1 MYLPDCILAHNPARP
16 CRPEGRLWPSDDDDD
31 DVELP
36 IQAWAHS
43 QKSWTE
49 GHKVFYVSLTL
60 CVCQF
65 SLDLRQLLL
74 MDHRDRSKWVSF
86 NRLPTTETER
96 FNHPQACLYWMNG
109 AVGHPMFGLR
119 GEGRH
124 VRSWDLGV
132 AHLLTGVG
140 GRHPDLGLIEMYSK
154 SVFQEPGGA
163 LTYRAREVCTPVLFH
178 RVPVHS
184 EKQMGEMVRDSACK
198 ELINKNLTSVFTDQ
212 CTMQ

>member
-1 MYLPDCILAHNPARP
+1 
-16 CRPEGRLWPSDDDDD
+16 
-31 DVELP
+31 
-36 IQAWAHS
+36 
-43 QKSWTE
+43 
-49 GHKVFYVSLTL
+49 
-60 CVCQF
+60 
-65 SLDLRQLLL
+65 
-74 MDHRDRSKWVSF
+74 
-86 NRLPTTETER
+86 
-96 FNHPQACLYWMNG
+96 MNG

-163 LTYRAREVCTPVLFH
+163 LTYRAREVCTPVPFH

-184 EKQMGEMVRDSACK
+184 EKQMGEMVRDSACE
-198 ELINKNLTSVFTDQ
+198 ELINKNLHLSLLTSGASPLKEAEAFCSHHLLQTLSLIDVAALCPHHLNKRKTNI
-212 CTMQ
+212 